1 MFFAPTLLALTRPE
15 LGNHVKI
22 LCLSSGNAAGL
33 GSIREKEL
41 HKSALHLGLRDESD
55 VFVVDDPTNFPD
67 SMTTDWSATS
77 IASLLASA
85 FAPTISCESNATSTA
100 SSPTTATHRKP
111 HSNGNA
117 RSNNEDDTTPPTATI
132 DVLLTFDPSG
142 ISNHPNHRSLHHG
155 ARAFLSSLMKGKSG
169 YACPVTL
176 YTLTTTNIVRKY
188 LGALDAPVSMIVG
201 IVQGLLYGKKEKD
214 DTAVTSA
221 SNDTSIRVQES
232 APRQARRLLFISGI
246 PEWLKAQQA
255 MVAGHKSQMVWFRW
269 GWITIG
275 RYMVVNDLKREV
287 V

>member
-1 MFFAPTLLALTRPE
+1 
-15 LGNHVKI
+15 
-22 LCLSSGNAAGL
+22 
-33 GSIREKEL
+33 
-41 HKSALHLGLRDESD
+41 
-55 VFVVDDPTNFPD
+55 
-67 SMTTDWSATS
+67 MTTDWSATS

-85 FAPTISCESNATSTA
+85 FAPDISCQSNATSTS
-100 SSPTTATHRKP
+100 SSPTSVTHRKP
-111 HSNGNA
+111 HSNGSA
-117 RSNNEDDTTPPTATI
+117 RNDDDSAPPAATI

-169 YACPVTL
+169 YTCPVTL

-188 LGALDAPVSMIVG
+188 LGALDAPISMIIGV
-201 IVQGLLYGKKEKD
+201 VQGIFAGKEKD
-214 DTAVTSA
+214 NHTTTSA

-232 APRQARRLLFISGI
+232 SGKESRRLLFISGI
-246 PEWLKAQQA
+246 SEWLKAQKA